1 MILLVHKYALS
12 LHFIHLVIILHCYI
26 NWKKNGECMCEIHIV
41 KFNVPN
47 ECSDVDI
54 NPLISRLK
62 ITDSNGILAS
72 FEFKLF
78 CFILFLFC
86 RFCSFKNE
94 NLWDFHN
101 DSSIQNRFDA
111 NIKSMST
118 WQMLEYT
125 TLEWSGL
132 ESKCYFKLFKNRKVL
147 WW

>member
-1 MILLVHKYALS
+1 
-12 LHFIHLVIILHCYI
+12 
-26 NWKKNGECMCEIHIV
+26 MCEVHIV

-86 RFCSFKNE
+86 MFWLFKNE
-94 NLWDFHN
+94 NL
-101 DSSIQNRFDA
+101 
-111 NIKSMST
+111 
-118 WQMLEYT
+118 
-125 TLEWSGL
+125 
-132 ESKCYFKLFKNRKVL
+132 
-147 WW
+147 